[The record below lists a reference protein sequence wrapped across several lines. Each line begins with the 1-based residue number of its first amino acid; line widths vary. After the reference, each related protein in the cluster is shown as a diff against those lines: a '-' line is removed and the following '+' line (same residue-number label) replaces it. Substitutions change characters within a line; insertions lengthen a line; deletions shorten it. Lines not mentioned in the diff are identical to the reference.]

1 MLVLGVSST
10 VDVQASA
17 WDAAPGRDP
26 GRKWMSALD
35 LDLRREISPTPQA
48 AAAFCA
54 WPGKEIFADAFV
66 EREQG

>member
-1 MLVLGVSST
+1 M
-10 VDVQASA
+10 D
-17 WDAAPGRDP
+17 
-26 GRKWMSALD
+26 ALD

-54 WPGKEIFADAFV
+54 WPGIELFADAFV